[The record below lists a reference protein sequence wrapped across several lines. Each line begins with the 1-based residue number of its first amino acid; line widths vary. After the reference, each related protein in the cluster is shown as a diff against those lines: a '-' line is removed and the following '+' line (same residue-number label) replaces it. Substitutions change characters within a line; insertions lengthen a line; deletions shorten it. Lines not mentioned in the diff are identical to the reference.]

1 MQIFFKRDKRQW
13 PPLPSPQ
20 DQSPTSPESL
30 SSTRLLLFLLQ
41 INNNC
46 STRRQE
52 WTFNPFHFTLVYVK
66 LFEDWELKQKD
77 ENLPSPLP
85 ASSQYSGNDA
95 VVFFSLEQVMENFRN
110 KKKFEKNIFCAE
122 KNLKKKQTNI
132 ISVALY

>member
-1 MQIFFKRDKRQW
+1 MQIFLKRDKRQW

-20 DQSPTSPESL
+20 DQSSASPESL

-52 WTFNPFHFTLVYVK
+52 WTFNLFHFTLVYVK
-66 LFEDWELKQKD
+66 LFEDWELKKKE

-85 ASSQYSGNDA
+85 ALSQYSGNDA
-95 VVFFSLEQVMENFRN
+95 VVFFSLEQVLEKFRN
-110 KKKFEKNIFCAE
+110 KKKIEKNIFCAE
-122 KNLKKKQTNI
+122 KKIKKNQTNI

>member
-20 DQSPTSPESL
+20 DQSPTSPKSL

-52 WTFNPFHFTLVYVK
+52 WTFNLFHFTLVYVK
-66 LFEDWELKQKD
+66 LFEDWELKKKGRKFTIATT
-77 ENLPSPLP
+77 LPHLNT
-85 ASSQYSGNDA
+85 Q
-95 VVFFSLEQVMENFRN
+95 VTTLLFSFL
-110 KKKFEKNIFCAE
+110 
-122 KNLKKKQTNI
+122 
-132 ISVALY
+132 

>member
-1 MQIFFKRDKRQW
+1 MQIFLKRDRRKW

-52 WTFNPFHFTLVYVK
+52 WTFNLFHFTLVYVK
-66 LFEDWELKQKD
+66 LFEDWELKKKE
-77 ENLPSPLP
+77 ENLPSPRP
-85 ASSQYSGNDA
+85 ASSQYSGNDP
-95 VVFFSLEQVMENFRN
+95 VVFFSLEQVMEKFR
-110 KKKFEKNIFCAE
+110 KKNIRKIFFA
-122 KNLKKKQTNI
+122 LKKN
-132 ISVALY
+132 

>member
-1 MQIFFKRDKRQW
+1 MQIFLKRDKRQW

-66 LFEDWELKQKD
+66 LFEDWELKKKE

-85 ASSQYSGNDA
+85 ALSQYSGNDA
-95 VVFFSLEQVMENFRN
+95 VVFFSLEQVMEKFR
-110 KKKFEKNIFCAE
+110 KKKN
-122 KNLKKKQTNI
+122 N
-132 ISVALY
+132 

>member
-1 MQIFFKRDKRQW
+1 MQIFLKRDKRQW

-52 WTFNPFHFTLVYVK
+52 WTFNLFHFTLVYVK
-66 LFEDWELKQKD
+66 LFEDWELKKKE

-85 ASSQYSGNDA
+85 ASSQYSGNDP
-95 VVFFSLEQVMENFRN
+95 VVFSSLEQVCFLFSRTGIGKFS
-110 KKKFEKNIFCAE
+110 KKKNI
-122 KNLKKKQTNI
+122 
-132 ISVALY
+132 

>member
-1 MQIFFKRDKRQW
+1 MQIFLKRDKRQR

-20 DQSPTSPESL
+20 DQSPSSPESL

-66 LFEDWELKQKD
+66 LFEDWELKKKE

-85 ASSQYSGNDA
+85 ASSQYSGNDP
-95 VVFFSLEQVMENFRN
+95 VVFFSLEQVLEKCRN
-110 KKKFEKNIFCAE
+110 KKKLRKIFFA
-122 KNLKKKQTNI
+122 LKKN
-132 ISVALY
+132 

>member
-52 WTFNPFHFTLVYVK
+52 WTFNLFHFTLVYVK
-66 LFEDWELKQKD
+66 LFEDWELKKKRKKIYHRPY
-77 ENLPSPLP
+77 LPHLNT
-85 ASSQYSGNDA
+85 Q
-95 VVFFSLEQVMENFRN
+95 VTTLVFSL
-110 KKKFEKNIFCAE
+110 
-122 KNLKKKQTNI
+122 L
-132 ISVALY
+132 

>member
-1 MQIFFKRDKRQW
+1 MQIFLKRDKRQW

-66 LFEDWELKQKD
+66 LFEDWELKQK
-77 ENLPSPLP
+77 
-85 ASSQYSGNDA
+85 G
-95 VVFFSLEQVMENFRN
+95 R
-110 KKKFEKNIFCAE
+110 KFTIAPTC
-122 KNLKKKQTNI
+122 L
-132 ISVALY
+132 ISILR